1 MLRRTVR
8 LAVLPF
14 LLCAGCTSV
23 EPYEKQINEL
33 LFRCNAA
40 EQAAEQATVD
50 KRLAEREVQIQ
61 TKQVRVLQ
69 EKLALSYDALREA
82 RSQADEKLHD
92 RLTELSQSTD
102 GGQALQI
109 SQYGGIVLDSGIF
122 FSSGQH
128 DLTAAGKRALEG
140 MVATLLKDEYT
151 NYEVEVTGHTDS
163 DPIKSSAG
171 RYRDN
176 HDLASL
182 RANSVRRFLVE
193 RGLAE
198 GRLYLSA
205 WGPFHPLS
213 PTDKAKNRRVEI
225 VLHKRD
231 TESPAALPA
240 STPREDDGK

>member
-1 MLRRTVR
+1 MLRRTFR
-8 LAVLPF
+8 LAVLP
-14 LLCAGCTSV
+14 LALCAGCTSV
-23 EPYEKQINEL
+23 EPYEKQIQEL
-33 LFRCNAA
+33 SFRCNAA

-82 RSQADEKLHD
+82 RAQADEKLHD

-128 DLTAAGKRALEG
+128 ELTAAGKRALES
-140 MVATLLKDEYT
+140 MVATLLKEEYA
-151 NYEVEVTGHTDS
+151 NYDVEVTGHTDS

-193 RGLAE
+193 RGLGE
-198 GRLYLSA
+198 PRLYLSA
-205 WGPFHPLS
+205 WGPFRPLS

-231 TESPAALPA
+231 GESAPALPA
-240 STPREDDGK
+240 SSPREEGEK